1 MIDLLFWLGIGLLAA
16 LVGAGM
22 ARLLGLRLD
31 SSLTR
36 LLLFTALGYL
46 GLAYLVLALGLLGLL
61 RTGPVTS
68 LLVALLLAGLFG
80 GRLLASTLRELGG
93 DMRRAFLAS
102 PARLLYWFLLI
113 WALTKLV
120 SAVSLPAGL
129 DWDGLAEH
137 LAMAKKWVEAGRIY
151 PLWYDHHSQFPATLQ
166 MLYALALLFRGQ
178 VAAKLFHFGFG
189 LMALGAVFELT
200 RRHIRPPAAP
210 WAAAILAS
218 TPAFSWLM
226 GVAYVDLAVV
236 AYVLLAAHFFLEW
249 VSAGTLQAA
258 ALSGILAGGAMAVKM
273 QGIPYFGALLAV
285 ALYIAWRRAAWR
297 PV

>member
-120 SAVSLPAGL
+120 SALSLPAGL

-137 LAMAKKWVEAGRIY
+137 LAMAKRWVEAGRIY

-166 MLYALALLFRGQ
+166 MLYALALLFRGP

-200 RRHIRPPAAP
+200 RQHVSAPAAP
-210 WAAAILAS
+210 WAAS
-218 TPAFSWLM
+218 
-226 GVAYVDLAVV
+226 GG
-236 AYVLLAAHFFLEW
+236 
-249 VSAGTLQAA
+249 VSASRHPWARRMRRFSHHCRIRLKSTLCHSF
-258 ALSGILAGGAMAVKM
+258 LRSRVRPNRVVREGARSLP
-273 QGIPYFGALLAV
+273 G
-285 ALYIAWRRAAWR
+285 WRTSFRSVLRAAR
-297 PV
+297 